1 MEPLGGLL
9 GMVLLVLG
17 VFLAIIF
24 TMAAWRVYQDLPK
37 IVNRLNTIITIL
49 NVRD

>member
-1 MEPLGGLL
+1 MNTLIA
-9 GMVLLVLG
+9 MVLLTLG

-24 TMAAWRVYQDLPK
+24 PIAAYRVYQDLPK

-49 NVRD
+49 NDRD